1 MIPKHRTPALLAAGL
16 AILLAALAAPLLPGP
31 ARAAEEVNVYS
42 YRQPFL
48 IKPLFDAFTRETGI
62 RVNVVFAPKGMVER
76 IRQEGRNSPADMIF
90 TVDIGRLQDAVEAEI
105 LQPVRTPALERNVP
119 APYRHP
125 DGQWYALT
133 LRSRVVFASRERVR
147 PGELETY
154 EELATPEWKGR
165 ICMRS
170 SQHDYNIGLL
180 ASLIVHHGAA
190 EAEAWARGL
199 KENLARKPQGNDR
212 AQVRAIKEGECDVAL
227 VNTYYLG
234 AMLQDAEQAQWADS
248 VFMIFPNQQG
258 RGAHVN
264 ISGAGVARHAPHKA
278 NAVRLLEFLS
288 GDLAQRLYA
297 EQNFEYPVRP
307 GTPWSG
313 LLESWGHF
321 KMDAVALQQI
331 AQHRAEA
338 IRIFDRA
345 GVP

>member
-133 LRSRVVFASRERVR
+133 LRSRVVFASRERVQ
-147 PGELETY
+147 PGELKTY

-313 LLESWGHF
+313 LLESWGRF
-321 KMDAVALQQI
+321 RMDAVALQQI